1 MRKVIIGIS
10 ISHNSSAC
18 VVDDTGAVIFA
29 SAEERFSR
37 KKNETGF
44 PELTLD
50 YILKNVVLKAEVS
63 AVVVGDNCLAT
74 YASPQFAEFLYMN
87 DLRSKD
93 KVFGHPLR
101 AAKLLGAEA
110 LARMVVPI
118 KTDYRALVKKRVQH
132 FFPGVT
138 TTYLDH
144 HLAHAASAYY
154 CSPFD
159 QALVITLD
167 GSGNKASGLVLN
179 GSGHTLKETY
189 RLPENH
195 SVGNYYKSLVS
206 LLNFMPGTH
215 EGKITGLAAFGD
227 SSRFYD
233 KFKKVLFL
241 EKTPNGEVTFRS
253 VCADVT
259 NHGFA
264 LSDIHPWK
272 LLNNHLADYAKSSG
286 WDEFRRRGL
295 QRYFA
300 KMYLD
305 VAGLNIEQIKT
316 FQDRADLAAA
326 GQAVFEDVIIEYIKH
341 QIKKSSAK
349 NLAVAG
355 GVFANVKLN
364 QKILEQTS
372 IESMYIHPGMGDEG
386 LSVGAAK
393 FRHHHERKCPPVYLD
408 NIYIGAK
415 FDGGETK
422 GALGVPNS
430 IEAILKK
437 NCVHYVDLN
446 EQQRCAETVRAL
458 REEKIVAIFSSA
470 TEYGPRALGNRTILV
485 NPQKK
490 EVNDIVNRKLHRTE
504 FMPFAP
510 VILEEDLS
518 EVFELPKLNQGTMA
532 TRFMTMTYSV
542 KDIYRE
548 KMPAVVHIDGTARPQ
563 TIRFADNSF
572 YHTVLKEFKDQTGIP
587 ALVNTSFNMHEE
599 PIVNSPEDAVRA
611 FLEGAID
618 HLVLENFWCSRENSQ
633 SPSN

>member
-1 MRKVIIGIS
+1 MRKVIVGIS

-44 PELTLD
+44 PELALD
-50 YILKNVVLKAEVS
+50 YILKNVVAKGEVS
-63 AVVVGDNCLAT
+63 AVAVGENCMAT
-74 YASPQFAEFLYMN
+74 YASSQFADFLYMS
-87 DLRSKD
+87 DLRSKN
-93 KVFGHPLR
+93 KVFSRPLR
-101 AAKLLGAEA
+101 AAKLVGTET
-110 LARMVVPI
+110 LARMLSST
-118 KTDYRALVKKRVQH
+118 KTDYRQLVKKRVQQL
-132 FFPGVT
+132 FPGIT

-154 CSPFD
+154 CSPFE

-179 GSGHTLKETY
+179 GLGHTLKETY

-195 SVGNYYKSLVS
+195 SVGNYYKSLVA
-206 LLNFMPGTH
+206 LLNFMPGSH

-233 KFKKVLFL
+233 NFKKVLFL
-241 EKTPNGEVTFRS
+241 EEDSRGEMTFRS

-259 NHGFA
+259 DQGFA

-272 LLNNHLADYAKSSG
+272 LLNNHLADYVKSSS

-295 QRYFA
+295 KRYFS
-300 KMYLD
+300 KMYLR
-305 VAGLNIEQIKT
+305 VAGLDIGQIKT

-326 GQAVFEDVIIEYIKH
+326 GQAVFEDVIIEYIRH
-341 QIKKSSAK
+341 HIEKSSAK

-364 QKILEQTS
+364 QKILEQTP
-372 IESMYIHPGMGDEG
+372 IESLYIHPGMGDEG

-393 FRHHHERKCPPVYLD
+393 FRHHHERKSSPVYLD
-408 NIYIGAK
+408 NIHIGAK
-415 FDGGETK
+415 YN
-422 GALGVPNS
+422 GV
-430 IEAILKK
+430 EEILKK
-437 NCVHYVDLN
+437 YFINHIELN
-446 EQQRCAETVRAL
+446 EQQRCDKAVKAL
-458 REEKIVAIFSSA
+458 REEKIVALYSGA

-490 EVNDIVNRKLHRTE
+490 EVNDIVNKKLKRTE

-510 VILEEDLS
+510 VVLEEDFN
-518 EVFELPKLNQGTMA
+518 EIFECSKINQGDVA
-532 TRFMTMTYSV
+532 TRFMTMTYNV
-542 KDIYRE
+542 KDLYKDKI
-548 KMPAVVHIDGTARPQ
+548 PAVVHVDGTARPQ
-563 TIRFADNSF
+563 TISLADNSF
-572 YHTVLKEFKDQTGIP
+572 YYGVLKEFKKQTGIP

-611 FLEGAID
+611 FLDGAID
-618 HLVLENFWCSRENSQ
+618 HLVLENFWCSRSPEDSYFVNSTK
-633 SPSN
+633 